1 MYFGSLSPRRF
12 REACCW
18 KTQAHSGGRALML
31 PLYLCTKGS
40 SRTLSHRGPRTSTA
54 KNFTPQN
61 KEDYH
66 SPLPNEGPGPGGTQV
81 ASTSL
86 FSASHQHPEDL
97 QTQAFTLLSAAIQC
111 PQLTLFLR
119 SHQPVWWRRQGGG
132 FHQPSSHRRAPPEA
146 QTPEESL
153 WRSGQ
158 KATASCWKKDSFFW
172 GQEGKGAVQ
181 EALSPST

>member
-1 MYFGSLSPRRF
+1 
-12 REACCW
+12 
-18 KTQAHSGGRALML
+18 ML

-40 SRTLSHRGPRTSTA
+40 SRTLSQRGPCISTA

-61 KEDYH
+61 TEDYH
-66 SPLPNEGPGPGGTQV
+66 SPLPNEGPGPGGAQV
-81 ASTSL
+81 VSTSL

-97 QTQAFTLLSAAIQC
+97 QTQAFTLLSAGIQC

-146 QTPEESL
+146 QTPEESAAVRPEGHCL
-153 WRSGQ
+153 LLEKMIPSFGAR
-158 KATASCWKKDSFFW
+158 KERKLFWKPSAPVPEFLPEYVSRLTSFC
-172 GQEGKGAVQ
+172 QISV
-181 EALSPST
+181 